1 MGGIILKALM
11 LVIFFGI
18 MIGVPNYFSA
28 RFLLHALSTVPAVI
42 AYPVYSVA
50 TIVSITLAGVLLFKE
65 QVSSKKKFALLLVVV
80 ALVLLNL

>member
-1 MGGIILKALM
+1 
-11 LVIFFGI
+11 

-50 TIVSITLAGVLLFKE
+50 TIVSITLAGVFFFKE
-65 QVSSKKKFALLLVVV
+65 HLTKRQWIALGIILIAVALL
-80 ALVLLNL
+80 NT